1 MRSSAYDNV
10 IMDPVHGSIQI
21 FDHEM
26 KIINHELFQRLRFI
40 NQNDVLSL
48 VFPGAT
54 HTRFAHSIGAM
65 HLSQRIWDGIINQ
78 NARYRVI
85 KRAPT
90 RAEEEALLYLN
101 QCVRIAILMHDCGH
115 GAFSHQLE
123 HTPGVKEILS
133 NRKVFEKLWRG
144 VDFSQWYPQIPVEIC
159 HEHYSVRAA
168 HKILSDEI
176 DDEGICLSDVI
187 SIMETT
193 EISVSQRFKESCTL
207 ASVFFTG
214 HRDWKEEDG
223 ESNIEPMISF
233 LRCFISCEFDADKGD
248 YMLRDALFAGV
259 GYGNYDLDAMV
270 NNLSTSDDGDWFG
283 LVVNRKGLGA
293 LEDFV
298 HSRFQMYRQ
307 VYNHKTS
314 NGFELTLQM
323 AIDEVLGEA
332 SCYRFVHDAFCD
344 INEYCGLVD
353 SYFWEKFRS
362 YARKHSASACSALL
376 RRQPMKFL
384 VAIEDA
390 SDDVVAGH
398 VQEWAE
404 RLGVDVRN
412 IVVAKSKLRFSKI
425 NENYDVIRVRDKHP
439 LDESVSFRK
448 ITEIT
453 NFFGKFKDVEVS
465 NIYHSPWL
473 S

>member
-1 MRSSAYDNV
+1 MNSIAYDNV

-21 FDHEM
+21 YDHEM
-26 KIINHELFQRLRFI
+26 EVINHELFQRLRFI
-40 NQNDVLSL
+40 CQNDVLSL

-54 HTRFAHSIGAM
+54 HTRFSHSIGAM

-90 RAEEEALLYLN
+90 KAEIEALVYLN
-101 QCVRIAILMHDCGH
+101 QCVRLAILLHDCGH

-123 HTPGVKEILS
+123 HTASVRSILS
-133 NRKVFEKLWRG
+133 DSKIFDQLWSG
-144 VDFSQWYPQIPVEIC
+144 VDYSELYPVIPDEIC

-168 HKILSDEI
+168 HKILTEMLDERI
-176 DDEGICLSDVI
+176 HVNDVL

-193 EISVSQRFKESCTL
+193 QMCVSERFKESCIL

-214 HRDWKEEDG
+214 HRDWKEVG
-223 ESNIEPMISF
+223 NQNIPPMIDF

-248 YMLRDALFAGV
+248 YMLRDALYAGV

-270 NNLSTSDDGDWFG
+270 NNLSTSDDGKWFG

-323 AIDEVLGEA
+323 AIDEVLQCPEVLGD
-332 SCYRFVHDAFCD
+332 VKGAFANINRYCD
-344 INEYCGLVD
+344 LVD
-353 SYFWEKFRS
+353 SYFWERFRKV
-362 YARKHSASACSALL
+362 ARNNENTACYSILK
-376 RRQPMKFL
+376 RRPMKFL
-384 VAIEDA
+384 AVLENADDKKV
-390 SDDVVAGH
+390 SDVTNMLAKKLSVNA
-398 VQEWAE
+398 AE
-404 RLGVDVRN
+404 
-412 IVVAKSKLRFSKI
+412 IVIARSKLRFSKI
-425 NENYDVIRVRDKHP
+425 NDSYDVIRVRDK
-439 LDESVSFRK
+439 DTIDDTVRFKK
-448 ITEIT
+448 ISDIT
-453 NFFGKFKDVEVS
+453 NFFTKFSDVEVV
-465 NIYHSPWL
+465 NIYHCPWL
-473 S
+473 N

>member
-1 MRSSAYDNV
+1 MHSNVYDNV

-21 FDHEM
+21 YDHEM
-26 KIINHELFQRLRFI
+26 SVINHELFQRLRFI

-90 RAEEEALLYLN
+90 RAEEEALTYLN
-101 QCVRIAILMHDCGH
+101 QCVRLAILLHDCGH

-123 HTPGVKEILS
+123 NTPGVKNILS
-133 NRKVFEKLWRG
+133 DDAIFARLWGG
-144 VDFSQWYPQIPVEIC
+144 VDYSALYPTKPGQIC

-168 HKILSDEI
+168 HKILSEVVMNDEI
-176 DDEGICLSDVI
+176 CINDVL

-193 EISVSQRFKESCTL
+193 EMCVSERFRQSCIL
-207 ASVFFTG
+207 ASVYFTG
-214 HRDWKEEDG
+214 HRDWKQVGDQ
-223 ESNIEPMISF
+223 NIPPMIDF

-248 YMLRDALFAGV
+248 YMLRDAMYAGV

-270 NNLSTSDDGDWFG
+270 NNLSTSDDENWFG

-314 NGFELTLQM
+314 NGFELSLQM
-323 AIDEVLGEA
+323 AIDEVLQDEEVFD
-332 SCYRFVHDAFCD
+332 FVRESFGNIELYCD
-344 INEYCGLVD
+344 LVD
-353 SYFWEKFRS
+353 SYFWEKFRN
-362 YARKHSASACSALL
+362 YARKNKESACTAILK
-376 RRQPMKFL
+376 RKPMKFL
-384 VAIEDA
+384 AVLENQTEDQIA
-390 SDDVVAGH
+390 QVK
-398 VQEWAE
+398 ERWATE
-404 RLGVDVRN
+404 LKVSEKN
-412 IVVAKSKLRFSKI
+412 IVCAKSKLRFSKI
-425 NENYDVIRVRDKHP
+425 NREYDVIRVRDKHP
-439 LDESVSFRK
+439 VNDTVQFKRIS
-448 ITEIT
+448 EIT
-453 NFFGKFKDVEVS
+453 DFFSKFSDVEVS
-465 NIYHSPWL
+465 NIYLCPWL

>member
-1 MRSSAYDNV
+1 MRTNAYDNV

-85 KRAPT
+85 KRATT
-90 RAEEEALLYLN
+90 RAEEEALVYLN
-101 QCVRIAILMHDCGH
+101 KCVRIAILMHDCGH

-123 HTPGVKEILS
+123 HTPSVKEILS
-133 NRKVFEKLWRG
+133 DPKIFGRLWDG
-144 VDFSQWYPQIPVEIC
+144 VDIKDLYPVVPAEIC

-176 DDEGICLSDVI
+176 SEEEICISDVL

-193 EISVSQRFKESCTL
+193 ETCVSERFKESCTL

-214 HRDWKEEDG
+214 HRDWKDEA

-248 YMLRDALFAGV
+248 YMLRDALYAGV

-298 HSRFQMYRQ
+298 HSRFQMYRLL
-307 VYNHKTS
+307 YNHKTS

-323 AIDEVLGEA
+323 AIDEVLQDKGNLK
-332 SCYRFVHDAFCD
+332 FVKNAFSD
-344 INEYCGLVD
+344 INYYCDLVD
-353 SYFWEKFRS
+353 SHFWEKFR
-362 YARKHSASACSALL
+362 AVAKQKTDSACFALL
-376 RRQPMKFL
+376 KRKPMKFL
-384 VAIEDA
+384 VAIEDPTNESIELSRRDWA
-390 SDDVVAGH
+390 QRLDVSLS
-398 VQEWAE
+398 
-404 RLGVDVRN
+404 R

-425 NENYDVIRVRDKHP
+425 NESYDTIRVRDKHP
-439 LDESVSFRK
+439 VDSSVAFRK

-453 NFFGKFKDVEVS
+453 DYFGKFKDVEVV
-465 NIYHSPWL
+465 NIYLCPWL
-473 S
+473 P